1 MACIACA
8 AVYPIRRSIP
18 RFTGAAEYVDSF
30 SWQWERWYPLQR
42 DSYNGT
48 HTLRDGL
55 LRRTGWT
62 SEFLRGKSL
71 LECGCASGNDTEIWA
86 AFVGTLVCLDLSNA
100 VDQIPEAIRQRPDV
114 LVLQA
119 DIFRIPLKE
128 GRFDLVS
135 CHRVIQHTPDPKAA
149 FRSMVRQVR
158 PGGELF
164 VHSYDTHWKSLL
176 QAKYLWRPLTT
187 RLSHHR
193 VYEALRLV
201 GPVLYPLVGALR
213 RLGFLRKPVKLLIP
227 FRNLSR
233 GMRKQGTTLTEHE
246 LYELSLLVS
255 FDALTPKHDI
265 PNSPRT
271 IGRWFEEAGFEGVTL
286 LGRNPVKMKGRRPER
301 DDLASS
307 PGAVRTRQATASDQR
322 TLPGKQEIQ
331 RVAETVL
338 AVAEGPSAASATEDG
353 IDRQ

>member
-1 MACIACA
+1 MREGTLACVACA
-8 AVYPIRRSIP
+8 AVYPIQRSIP
-18 RFTGAAEYVDSF
+18 RFAGASDYVDSF
-30 SWQWERWYPLQR
+30 AWQWERWYPLQR

-62 SEFLRGKSL
+62 PERLHGKSF

-86 AFVGTLVCLDLSNA
+86 SLVGTLVCLDLSNA
-100 VDQIPEAIRQRPDV
+100 VDQIPDAIRQRPDV

-128 GRFDLVS
+128 GRFDCVS
-135 CHRVIQHTPDPKAA
+135 CHRVIQHTPDPEAA
-149 FRSMVRQVR
+149 FRSMAHYVR

-164 VHSYDTHWKSLL
+164 IHSYDTHWKSLL

-187 RLSHHR
+187 RLPHQQ
-193 VYEALRLV
+193 VYRALRLV

-233 GMRKQGTTLTEHE
+233 GMRRQRTKLTEQE

-265 PNSPRT
+265 PSSPRS
-271 IGRWFEEAGFEGVTL
+271 IGRWFAEAGFTDVTL
-286 LGRNPVKMKGRRPER
+286 LGRNPVKMKGRRPEA
-301 DDLASS
+301 DYLASS
-307 PGAVRTRQATASDQR
+307 SRAVRAPQASVSAS
-322 TLPGKQEIQ
+322 
-331 RVAETVL
+331 ET
-338 AVAEGPSAASATEDG
+338 PS
-353 IDRQ
+353 R